1 MEDWNVTEAIIKVK
15 AYKQYL
21 KDVLYKVADRY
32 TYEDFKSEL
41 YEWNGTKFLD
51 WAKENNLDVL
61 YDDETKEIGLRDR
74 TDEDICIMVRC
85 KISMFEQL
93 DKALK
98 KMHNK

>member
-1 MEDWNVTEAIIKVK
+1 MENWNVTEAIMKVK

-21 KDVLYKVADRY
+21 RDVLKKIADRY

-41 YEWNGTKFLD
+41 TQWNGTQFID
-51 WAKENNLDVL
+51 WAEQNNLDVMFN
-61 YDDETKEIGLRDR
+61 DETKEIGLRDR

-85 KISMFEQL
+85 KVSMCEQL

-98 KMHNK
+98 MMHNK